1 MKDCITVAILC
12 AGIAMGFGC
21 ASNEWQAD
29 QVPLPQSTPYD
40 ANQMARTAYLEG
52 FRQGYTAQRNQSG
65 GVEFV
70 TGPYRDAKQQGFRAG
85 AAEARA
91 RQTGDVPPASQIH
104 IAN

>member
-1 MKDCITVAILC
+1 MKNGLELAILC
-12 AGIAMGFGC
+12 AGIALGMGC
-21 ASNEWQAD
+21 ASNDWQAD
-29 QVPLPQSTPYD
+29 QVPLPPSTPYD

-70 TGPYRDAKQQGFRAG
+70 SGPYRDAKQQGFRAG